1 MRGNLIKLLAI
12 NTFLI
17 MLVIAL
23 NTYTKIVIGVLPLIF
38 ILMVYNALYISG
50 AYIVKKNYHKR
61 NIEKIYLIY
70 SLIRIMVLLLLMLT
84 LLLIYKENIYAIV
97 IVALT
102 AYILYTVNDVWHVT
116 HIIKQS
122 KINKNR

>member
-70 SLIRIMVLLLLMLT
+70 SLIRIMILLLLMLT